1 MVLTDPWAMDEEHER
16 LALAG
21 VRERLRERYP
31 DLDPALVEAAVRVS
45 HLELT
50 GNPIRDFVPLLVE
63 HAARD
68 RLAFAIHNPSPADA
82 PPPTPSSASPQDDDV
97 STATL
102 HSVEEAV

>member
-68 RLAFAIHNPSPADA
+68 RLAFAIHNPSPVDSPS
-82 PPPTPSSASPQDDDV
+82 PPPSSDSPEDDEL

-102 HSVEEAV
+102 HSIEEAV